1 MLQYV
6 ANNIN
11 RSYYTRLAGF
21 AAQLEKQY
29 KKGVIHDFRLD
40 IKKLR
45 AFYRLISLESVDAK
59 PLKLPHKLK
68 VMYRGLG
75 KVRDLQQQQKSVEA
89 FAQKKGIRP
98 QYLIDQL
105 MHQLKKRKSKK
116 SFLLPQKYFPKHAK
130 EIGEELPPQLSADT
144 LRTFFMQKKQATQD
158 IINRKLF
165 TDDELHSIR
174 KNIKDMM
181 YVSDIYTNDIDSALP
196 RLLWAPEEQ
205 KRMEALAKDLGDH
218 NDVRNSLA
226 WLQRSTTGYK
236 GKDKESI
243 DAYYRAQVQEKKR
256 LRNKITLDLHTFF
269 SGIAE
274 RNEELEMKNEK

>member
-21 AAQLEKQY
+21 AAQLEKRY

-45 AFYRLISLESVDAK
+45 AFYRLITLESVEAK
-59 PLKLPHKLK
+59 PLKLPRRLK
-68 VMYRGLG
+68 AMYRGLG
-75 KVRDLQQQQKSVEA
+75 RIRDLQQQQKSVEA

-98 QYLIDQL
+98 QYLLDEL
-105 MHQLKKRKSKK
+105 KHQLKKQTGKK
-116 SFLLPQKYFPKHAK
+116 SFLLSSKYFPKYAEK
-130 EIGEELPPQLSADT
+130 TGKKLPLQLSAET
-144 LRTFFMQKKQATQD
+144 LRTFFLQKKQGIQD
-158 IINRKLF
+158 IIAKASLS
-165 TDDELHSIR
+165 DDELHSIR

-196 RLLWAPEEQ
+196 GLLWPPEDQ
-205 KRMEALAKDLGDH
+205 KRMEALAKDHGAH
-218 NDVRNSLA
+218 NDTRNSLA

-256 LRNKITLDLHTFF
+256 LKNKIMLDLHTFF
-269 SGIAE
+269 TGVSD
-274 RNEELEMKNEK
+274 RKEE